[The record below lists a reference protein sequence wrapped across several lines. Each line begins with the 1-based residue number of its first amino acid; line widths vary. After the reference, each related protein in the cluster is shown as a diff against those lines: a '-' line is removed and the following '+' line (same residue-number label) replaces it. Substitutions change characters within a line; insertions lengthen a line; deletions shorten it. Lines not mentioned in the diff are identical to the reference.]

1 MRTLL
6 LPIFMALLASL
17 ARPLAAGQD
26 SLALLD
32 PQALARPGFES
43 SLQVDAWERDRWSS
57 LDSSRALSEKGTQY
71 FPDADTQKGVDM
83 DLWLRWQASLGQAL
97 ELDLPWRFAEFSPY
111 QWGTASTPQRND
123 PTVLRGDHMGD
134 ITLRWRGAASWGGSE
149 ARRAA
154 VGANL
159 VVVAPTGLGPYESPH
174 PLAASGEGGWAF
186 GGGASASQ
194 SLGALRF
201 SQQASGLWRLGYAAD
216 IRALSPT
223 AGLELPLGSDYV
235 RPGPSLLAGLG
246 MLGLLA
252 RDGWASYWLGSALRC
267 QAQAD
272 WQVAGSSVAGTG
284 SWDVD
289 LMPEFKAEFG
299 TAFTLDV
306 GARVPLV
313 LVNLP
318 APILMFEPCLRLDMG
333 Y

>member
-1 MRTLL
+1 MLLFYFSAL
-6 LPIFMALLASL
+6 LPWLAL
-17 ARPLAAGQD
+17 PLAASQD
-26 SLALLD
+26 TLSLLD
-32 PQALARPGFES
+32 PQALAHPGFES

-57 LDSSRALSEKGTQY
+57 LDSSRTLREQGTQY
-71 FPDADTQKGVDM
+71 FPDGDTQKGVDM
-83 DLWLRWQASLGQAL
+83 DLWLRWQMSMAQAL
-97 ELDLPWRFAEFSPY
+97 ELDLPWRFMEFSPY

-134 ITLRWRGAASWGGSE
+134 ITLRWRGAALWGSAE
-149 ARRAA
+149 ERRASL
-154 VGANL
+154 GMSL
-159 VVVAPTGLGPYESPH
+159 VVVAPTGLGPYEAPH

-186 GGGASASQ
+186 GGGISGAE
-194 SLGALRF
+194 SLGVLRF

-216 IRALSPT
+216 IRPVSPT
-223 AGLELPLGSDYV
+223 AGLELPVGSAFV
-235 RPGPSLLAGLG
+235 RPGASLLAGLG

-252 RDGWASYWLGSALRC
+252 RDAEASYWLGTALRC

-272 WQVAGSSVAGTG
+272 WQVGGQQAGGTG
-284 SWDVD
+284 SWGVD